1 MIEPFSNSSCFQM
14 QKVFWGE
21 NFFSCSIGL
30 ILSNFFVHT
39 PITCSVLIEQEFP
52 LYLKATS
59 ELGEHKKL
67 CSHKK
72 KRLFGHIFIG
82 SHLAKPSKHPKKGK
96 MGEKTDGSSDIQ
108 KKHKWYGAMREG
120 QGYPPGSLKSFS
132 PAS

>member
-1 MIEPFSNSSCFQM
+1 MLKKFS
-14 QKVFWGE
+14 GE
-21 NFFSCSIGL
+21 FFSSLGL

-82 SHLAKPSKHPKKGK
+82 SHLAKPSKRGKWEKKPTAHQTFK
-96 MGEKTDGSSDIQ
+96 

-120 QGYPPGSLKSFS
+120 QGYPPGF
-132 PAS
+132 

>member
-1 MIEPFSNSSCFQM
+1 MLKKFS
-14 QKVFWGE
+14 GE
-21 NFFSCSIGL
+21 FFSSLGL

-96 MGEKTDGSSDIQ
+96 IGEKTDGSSDIQ
-108 KKHKWYGAMREG
+108 KKKHKWYGAMREG
-120 QGYPPGSLKSFS
+120 QGYPPGS
-132 PAS
+132 